1 MEELHVDPESTEGKN
16 LMQDIKEKD
25 SKKDSKK
32 DGDASG
38 KMDEEKK

>member
-25 SKKDSKK
+25 SKKD
-32 DGDASG
+32 GDASG